1 MENSFKLLDS
11 LPKSLSS
18 SEQLELISN
27 IDENSRSKLI
37 VHNLRIIADYL
48 RRYKDISYEKED
60 LFSRCVIALIRAID
74 TYDTKSSTQFHS
86 YAYRCIRNETFA
98 EFKKI
103 KRYKELLEKC
113 ERLEIENSIGIEENL
128 IDNELNYKIREEVN
142 KLNDIERQ
150 MIELNFGFNG
160 KIYKQYE
167 IAEIYGRSISYVSK
181 TINRALGKIKEGLIM
196 EELFEERTQRLKR

>member
-113 ERLEIENSIGIEENL
+113 ERLEMEDSIGIEENL
-128 IDNELNYKIREEVN
+128 IDIELNYKIREEVN

-160 KIYKQYE
+160 RVYKQYE
-167 IAEIYGRSISYVSK
+167 IAKIYGRSISYVSK

-196 EELFEERTQRLKR
+196 EGLFEERIQKLKR